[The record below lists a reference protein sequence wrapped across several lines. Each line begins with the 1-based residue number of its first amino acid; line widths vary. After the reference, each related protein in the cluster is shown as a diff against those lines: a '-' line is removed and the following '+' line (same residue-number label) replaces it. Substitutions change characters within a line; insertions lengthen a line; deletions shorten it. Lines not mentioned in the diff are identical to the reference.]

1 MLSTTKVGCTRAS
14 FLAAACRRF
23 GGSLTWEIVRDDGS
37 LTVLFYAEGSV
48 PEGSPKRLH
57 VATWEG
63 ESKLSATGQGWVEPR
78 YDRNGQRLTD
88 CCGVY
93 STYSDETLCCKKC
106 WHTVEIGQGDGSEYR
121 EGAEAR

>member
-1 MLSTTKVGCTRAS
+1 MLSMTKVGCTRDA
-14 FLAAACRRF
+14 FVTAVRRRF
-23 GGSLTWEIVRDDGS
+23 GGSLTWEVVSDNG

-63 ESKLSATGQGWVEPR
+63 KGGARVKGQGWVEPR
-78 YDRNGQRLTD
+78 YDENGQRLTD

-93 STYSDETLCCKKC
+93 STYSGETLCCKKC
-106 WHTVEIGQGDGSEYR
+106 WHAVEFGQGDGSEYR
-121 EGAEAR
+121 EGAKAL